1 MAKRK
6 RTVSAPSLD
15 QQVIIDTPLEEELST
30 SYMEYALSVIVSR
43 AIPDARDGLKPV
55 QRRLLYAMD
64 QSFLSS
70 DKPYRKSIAAVGET
84 MKKYH
89 PHGDA
94 AIYETLVRMAQD
106 FSFRY
111 PLCVGQGNWGSIDG
125 DEAAAMRY
133 TETKLEKI
141 ADSLLT
147 DIEKETV
154 DRYQLLL
161 AP

>member
-1 MAKRK
+1 VAKR
-6 RTVSAPSLD
+6 RRNATTPVISE
-15 QQVIIDTPLEEELST
+15 QIIIDTPLEEELSV

-64 QSFLSS
+64 QSSLSS

-94 AIYETLVRMAQD
+94 AIYETLVRMAQPWVMNAALVD
-106 FSFRY
+106 GHGNFGSLDEGQALSF
-111 PLCVGQGNWGSIDG
+111 GGGTSQG
-125 DEAAAMRY
+125 R
-133 TETKLEKI
+133 
-141 ADSLLT
+141 
-147 DIEKETV
+147 
-154 DRYQLLL
+154 R
-161 AP
+161 